1 MVGDRK
7 RAALAATIK
16 DATDKAGVLVMTA
29 LTIAGAALLI
39 ACVALMGVMKLRPR
53 HAG

>member
-7 RAALAATIK
+7 RAALTATIK
-16 DATDKAGVLVMTA
+16 DVTDKAGVLVAAA

-39 ACVALMGVMKLRPR
+39 ACIALVGVLKLRPAR
-53 HAG
+53 AG

>member
-29 LTIAGAALLI
+29 LAIAAAALVV
-39 ACVALMGVMKLRPR
+39 ACAALVGVLKLRPR

>member
-29 LTIAGAALLI
+29 LTIASTALLI
-39 ACVALMGVMKLRPR
+39 ALAALVGVLKLRPR